1 MEKSWS
7 VLSLFIAKINH
18 EKTFKG
24 CMMINQ
30 SVVRKK
36 NMKCYKK
43 ATTLLFIYRY
53 KKGSSGAHRD
63 KTLSRFFRSD

>member
-30 SVVRKK
+30 SVVCKK
-36 NMKCYKK
+36 
-43 ATTLLFIYRY
+43 T
-53 KKGSSGAHRD
+53 
-63 KTLSRFFRSD
+63 